1 MVIRR
6 LILENYGL
14 FAGRHELDLVARPQ
28 PDGRPRPIVLIG
40 GKNGA
45 GKSTLLEAIRLV
57 LYGRLSLGNRVRAV
71 DYDAFLR
78 ARVHRAR
85 SSLVKPTVAT
95 LGLEFDHVHRGTSE
109 RYLVERSWHTTGAA
123 VVEQLSV
130 LRDGSRLEEIDA
142 EFWQGFVRDI
152 IPEGLSQLFFFDGEK
167 IKELAEDATSAGVLA
182 DSIKSLLGLDLV
194 ERLDA
199 DLTVYANREV
209 ARLGTDEDR
218 GKAAQIEGE
227 IAALEGAVR
236 MCEEELAG
244 NRTRQDG
251 LQAEIRRA
259 EEDLRRE
266 GEGLATRRSRLQ
278 ADKVELA
285 TRIDEVERS
294 LREQCDGLYPL
305 SLCARLVGRLTK
317 QLDAER
323 ASAEDTRVRA
333 ALEKTRADV
342 LRALTSKLARNSR
355 QSKQATAAVEAIFEK
370 RLNRG
375 RQAGVG
381 TKVLHQLSDADRRQI
396 AASLAEAK
404 NRSRVAV
411 AAACAELAKLRR
423 RQESTERALAQI
435 PADATVRPRMEQLTD
450 LNRRLGALEQARAET
465 EERLRGLQF
474 QLESKARERNRAA
487 EQFQGRLDVGNRVQ
501 LARSVQQALGDYL
514 QRLTRLKV
522 AQLRETVAACFNRL
536 CRKGDVVTQIDI
548 DAVTFAVTL
557 FDRQGRAVPKEELSS
572 GEKQIF
578 AIAMLWGLA
587 QTSGRPLP
595 VIIDTPLGRL
605 DSDHR
610 RNLIEQ
616 YFPHA
621 SHQVVLL
628 STDTEVDQ
636 PLFDELGPSVSHSF
650 HLHYREEDAQ
660 TELTD
665 GYFWRTARAS

>member
-1 MVIRR
+1 M
-6 LILENYGL
+6 
-14 FAGRHELDLVARPQ
+14 
-28 PDGRPRPIVLIG
+28 
-40 GKNGA
+40 
-45 GKSTLLEAIRLV
+45 
-57 LYGRLSLGNRVRAV
+57 
-71 DYDAFLR
+71 
-78 ARVHRAR
+78 
-85 SSLVKPTVAT
+85 
-95 LGLEFDHVHRGTSE
+95 
-109 RYLVERSWHTTGAA
+109 
-123 VVEQLSV
+123 
-130 LRDGSRLEEIDA
+130 
-142 EFWQGFVRDI
+142 
-152 IPEGLSQLFFFDGEK
+152 
-167 IKELAEDATSAGVLA
+167 
-182 DSIKSLLGLDLV
+182 
-194 ERLDA
+194 
-199 DLTVYANREV
+199 
-209 ARLGTDEDR
+209 
-218 GKAAQIEGE
+218 
-227 IAALEGAVR
+227 
-236 MCEEELAG
+236 
-244 NRTRQDG
+244 
-251 LQAEIRRA
+251 
-259 EEDLRRE
+259 
-266 GEGLATRRSRLQ
+266 
-278 ADKVELA
+278 
-285 TRIDEVERS
+285 
-294 LREQCDGLYPL
+294 
-305 SLCARLVGRLTK
+305 
-317 QLDAER
+317 
-323 ASAEDTRVRA
+323 
-333 ALEKTRADV
+333 
-342 LRALTSKLARNSR
+342 
-355 QSKQATAAVEAIFEK
+355 
-370 RLNRG
+370 
-375 RQAGVG
+375 
-381 TKVLHQLSDADRRQI
+381 
-396 AASLAEAK
+396 
-404 NRSRVAV
+404 